1 MNEVSNPWV
10 SQPVAPQTPTSTESA
25 APTSAIA
32 SGPRAPQR
40 GIPVPDRV
48 DQLPTRDHH
57 VAADLWLLGAHGGAG
72 ESSLAELVLQW
83 RSAGHAWP
91 RVPGHT
97 LRSRVLLTARSN
109 VRGLRAAQSI
119 ATQWAAGLAPFVDLV
134 GLVIVA
140 DAPGKTP
147 RPIRELTQ
155 LVSGGVPR
163 TWHVPWIESWRL
175 GDPVALESAPRPV
188 RRLVDDLQTVLAPG
202 APGTTN

>member
-10 SQPVAPQTPTSTESA
+10 SQPVAPQTPASPESA

-32 SGPRAPQR
+32 SGPSAPQR

-83 RSAGHAWP
+83 RPAGHAWP
-91 RVPGHT
+91 RVPGHP

-109 VRGLRAAQSI
+109 VRGLRAAQSA

-140 DAPGKTP
+140 DAPGKAP

-155 LVSGGVPR
+155 LISGGVPR

-175 GDPVALESAPRPV
+175 GDPVVLESAPRPV